1 MKIVHS
7 SGEELELNPGTV
19 LDISRT
25 NPFFNN
31 YGEQSLPVKLPSGQ
45 RNRRI
50 LGYPEDLSGIRKM
63 SQRADASIQEGVFF
77 IQCRQAV
84 LSADDKEIDTSYYL
98 NVGSFYEKMK
108 NLKLTTIFKDKV
120 IRFNSV
126 ESAISYVR
134 GTMINQDPKFT
145 CFPILIEHQDT
156 GNITALNRFGAPIK
170 SDGYFS
176 LINEVTRTETVDD
189 NIISVPPG
197 FYITPLVRV
206 MHVLE
211 ETFKFLGYSMDDNFF
226 TRTEPFASMVFLNNN
241 IDTIVN
247 EEIRYEQIVPD
258 ITVSALLDIFRYRF
272 CCEFIPDEVRK
283 KIKIVLFNEV
293 VEGKPVRDLSA
304 FLTNIPKINH
314 GAKYKQIKLS
324 AEKGPIISW
333 STDGTEDGKW
343 ISSTP
348 DYLNKTLPDIASMY
362 PEAMIDKSRGIIYRE
377 GFSADRTIREIVG
390 CVNCDYFAGE
400 SDDFDTEKKESPD
413 VMVNIDSLP
422 LSGGDAPFVGVS
434 RSLNSNIVLD
444 DVPRQSSTS
453 ADTTQNKSELKAMMC
468 FVVHTPERRYDYGTI
483 YAHDPGNTRLWPYA
497 LCYNGPDGLYE
508 KFWRKY
514 DDMLRNSMRPVTAK
528 LLLNE
533 IDKLNL
539 TCYEKVS
546 IHNQELLPNVIKYPV
561 GKTADAECTFL
572 TTKLYEPLVSA
583 KSESDH
589 FPDSKYR
596 WNVRWKRSDNDTYT
610 YFKLKETPVTFFP
623 PPPTEEQYRRGGKYY
638 EKSFA
643 VELGMEIEL
652 PWGKPIIVGKVDG
665 TFTVWL
671 EPVVREY

>member
-226 TRTEPFASMVFLNNN
+226 TQRFVMSRLS
-241 IDTIVN
+241 
-247 EEIRYEQIVPD
+247 QI
-258 ITVSALLDIFRYRF
+258 
-272 CCEFIPDEVRK
+272 
-283 KIKIVLFNEV
+283 
-293 VEGKPVRDLSA
+293 
-304 FLTNIPKINH
+304 
-314 GAKYKQIKLS
+314 
-324 AEKGPIISW
+324 
-333 STDGTEDGKW
+333 
-343 ISSTP
+343 
-348 DYLNKTLPDIASMY
+348 
-362 PEAMIDKSRGIIYRE
+362 
-377 GFSADRTIREIVG
+377 
-390 CVNCDYFAGE
+390 
-400 SDDFDTEKKESPD
+400 
-413 VMVNIDSLP
+413 
-422 LSGGDAPFVGVS
+422 
-434 RSLNSNIVLD
+434 
-444 DVPRQSSTS
+444 
-453 ADTTQNKSELKAMMC
+453 
-468 FVVHTPERRYDYGTI
+468 
-483 YAHDPGNTRLWPYA
+483 
-497 LCYNGPDGLYE
+497 
-508 KFWRKY
+508 
-514 DDMLRNSMRPVTAK
+514 
-528 LLLNE
+528 
-533 IDKLNL
+533 
-539 TCYEKVS
+539 
-546 IHNQELLPNVIKYPV
+546 
-561 GKTADAECTFL
+561 
-572 TTKLYEPLVSA
+572 
-583 KSESDH
+583 
-589 FPDSKYR
+589 
-596 WNVRWKRSDNDTYT
+596 
-610 YFKLKETPVTFFP
+610 
-623 PPPTEEQYRRGGKYY
+623 
-638 EKSFA
+638 
-643 VELGMEIEL
+643 
-652 PWGKPIIVGKVDG
+652 
-665 TFTVWL
+665 
-671 EPVVREY
+671 